1 MKRQKKAK
9 KLIKKATVRNSIS
22 YTVFFINRTV
32 TDGPTALDCLKQ
44 MTKVIK
50 SYGGSSLPTC
60 HKRPLIYNLSGCVWL
75 KAAGI
80 PLRLAVLKVSIC
92 TLQRLTISVGKS
104 RNIWQFD
111 PFKRCPNEK
120 IFCTSFNVSGNVQEL
135 DEVSHLWF
143 LLCGGHVEIQHSE
156 HLHIPVRVLKKP
168 LKISLVSSAWSW
180 GPSSMF
186 IN

>member
-50 SYGGSSLPTC
+50 SYGGSSLPTG

-92 TLQRLTISVGKS
+92 TLQRLTISVGRS

-120 IFCTSFNVSGNVQEL
+120 IF
-135 DEVSHLWF
+135 SHLLMSQETCKNWTRF
-143 LLCGGHVEIQHSE
+143 LTFGFSCAVDT
-156 HLHIPVRVLKKP
+156 LKFNI
-168 LKISLVSSAWSW
+168 LSIYISQFA
-180 GPSSMF
+180 F
-186 IN
+186 